1 MNLAEI
7 MSIFRVLFSVLL
19 LVDLEKRIADE
30 WASIT
35 LSATPW
41 MDASRQIYLKPK
53 GCDILEF

>member
-1 MNLAEI
+1 MNLADI

-19 LVDLEKRIADE
+19 LVDLEERIADE

-41 MDASRQIYLKPK
+41 IGASRRIYLKPK
-53 GCDILEF
+53 GYDSLEL